1 MNPNITTETETK
13 KETQAGNT
21 GLSSKVLQNLQEI
34 ELDLDTSGEYF
45 KPQAGTMYTVEI
57 DIDKHRIVPI
67 ESDKFKDSKG
77 KPLKQY
83 QFIVRH
89 VENDIEQKWNITSK
103 ALLRDLM
110 GEIRKGIKIFRITR
124 NGQDRSTTYTVEA
137 AVEQVK
143 Q

>member
-45 KPQAGTMYTVEI
+45 KPQAGTTYTVEI

-83 QFIVRH
+83 QFVIRM
-89 VENDIEQKWNITSK
+89 TLSK
-103 ALLRDLM
+103 
-110 GEIRKGIKIFRITR
+110 
-124 NGQDRSTTYTVEA
+124 NGM
-137 AVEQVK
+137 
-143 Q
+143 